1 MDRRD
6 EVIRYVMDRYGEDHV
21 GQIATFHSLKAR
33 GLVRD
38 VCRVMGWSV
47 ADSNE
52 LAKLIPE
59 GPKVTL
65 SATVADP
72 DALETKIK
80 KDPAAAAKL
89 KDTLLIAQSS
99 ARLRERLTADT
110 RAKEV
115 LDVGCSLE
123 GLNRHAG
130 MHAAGVVIGSRPL
143 WEHVPCFAADGKLV
157 TQYTMVDVEK
167 AGLVKFDFL
176 GLKTLTVIA
185 IASNLVSKSCAPVRD
200 PDPAWASGRFEIDA
214 IPLDDP
220 GVYELIARGDTT
232 GVFQL
237 ESSGFR
243 DLLIRLKPDC
253 IEDIIAAVA
262 LYRPG
267 PLEGGM
273 VDQFIE
279 CKHGKRAIEYPHP
292 LLESILRET
301 YGVFVYQEQVMQA
314 AQILAG
320 FSLGGAD
327 LMRRAMGK
335 KKKEEMDK
343 QRQLFVDGCKSKSDI
358 AAKKAGEI
366 FDLIDKFAGYGFN
379 KSHSA
384 AYGLITYQTAYL
396 KHHYRV
402 AFMAAL
408 MTCDK
413 DKNENVVK
421 FIAEARGSG
430 IRVLPPCVNGS
441 DRDFSIELLE
451 DAQVIRFGL
460 GAVRNVG
467 ENAVDSI
474 LAARNDN
481 GSFTSLFE
489 LSRRADPR
497 KVNKRTLEG
506 LVRAG
511 ALDVI
516 AGGRPRAQVFGAI
529 DRALQQGQDAA
540 RDRESGQRGL
550 FDLLASEAPVHVEDY
565 PELPEWT
572 AKERLVGEREA
583 LGFYLTGHPLDR
595 FAQDVERFATTHVG
609 NLRREQHGSEVII
622 GGVICDFREVQTKS
636 GRGPM
641 AFFQLEDQYGR
652 IEVVAFPK
660 TYARIDEESGLTLA
674 AVLERCGDEPVLCTG
689 KIEVEIVESEESS
702 TAKFK
707 MLLESVKPMAEVRA
721 ARTRGVLLRVTAA
734 ALDDRRLLLLKQLV
748 SDHAGPCKMEL
759 QVTSD
764 ERWQSTIVFGDR
776 YGVTADEALLTSLER
791 LFEPGCARLV

>member
-1 MDRRD
+1 
-6 EVIRYVMDRYGEDHV
+6 
-21 GQIATFHSLKAR
+21 
-33 GLVRD
+33 
-38 VCRVMGWSV
+38 
-47 ADSNE
+47 
-52 LAKLIPE
+52 
-59 GPKVTL
+59 VTL
-65 SATVADP
+65 SATVAEP
-72 DALETKIK
+72 DVLKDKIK
-80 KDPAAAAKL
+80 KDPASAGKL
-89 KDTLLIAQSS
+89 KEILMVAEGS
-99 ARLRERLTADT
+99 ARLRERISTDP

-130 MHAAGVVIGSRPL
+130 MHAAGVVIGNRPL
-143 WEHVPCFAADGKLV
+143 WEHVPCFQADGKLV

-185 IASNLVSKSCAPVRD
+185 IASNLVSKSCEPVRD
-200 PDPAWASGRFEIDA
+200 PDPAWASGRFEIES

-243 DLLIRLKPDC
+243 ELLVRLKPDC

-273 VDQFIE
+273 VDQFID
-279 CKHGKRAIEYPHP
+279 CKHGKKQIEYPHE
-292 LLESILRET
+292 LLETVLKET

-335 KKKEEMDK
+335 KKKSEMDK
-343 QRQLFVDGCKSKSDI
+343 QRELFVSGCKEKSDI
-358 AAKKAGEI
+358 SAKKAGEI

-430 IRVLPPCVNGS
+430 IKVLPPCVNGS
-441 DRDFSIELLE
+441 ERDFSIERV
-451 DAQVIRFGL
+451 DDGPQVIRFGL

-474 LAARNDN
+474 LAAR
-481 GSFTSLFE
+481 GSGGPFVSLFE
-489 LSRRADPR
+489 MLRRTDPR

-511 ALDVI
+511 ALDAV
-516 AGGRPRAQVFGAI
+516 AGDKLRAQVFGAI

-540 RDRESGQRGL
+540 RDRDSGQRGL
-550 FDLLASEAPVHVEDY
+550 FDLLTAEAPVHIEEY
-565 PELPEWT
+565 PDVPEWS
-572 AKERLVGEREA
+572 AKERLLGEREA

-595 FAQDVERFATTHVG
+595 FSQDVEKFATTHIG
-609 NLRREQHGSEVII
+609 NLRRDQHGAEVIV
-622 GGVICDFREVQTKS
+622 GGVICEFREVQTKS

-641 AFFQLEDQYGR
+641 GFFQLEDQYGR

-660 TYARIDEESGLTLA
+660 TYARVDEESGLTLA
-674 AVLERCGDEPVLCTG
+674 AILDRCGDEPVLCTG
-689 KIEVEIVESEESS
+689 KIEVETVDTEETTS
-702 TAKFK
+702 TKFK
-707 MLLESVKPMAEVRA
+707 MLLETIKPIAEVRA
-721 ARTRGVLLRVTAA
+721 ARTRGVLLRITAE
-734 ALDDRRLLLLKQLV
+734 ALDDRRLLLLKQVV
-748 SDHAGPCKMEL
+748 SDHSGPCKMEL
-759 QVTSD
+759 QVTAD
-764 ERWQSTIVFGDR
+764 ERWQSSIVFGDR
-776 YGVTADEALLTSLER
+776 FGVTADESLLTALER
-791 LFEPGCARLV
+791 LFQPGCARLV